1 MTILAP
7 QDEQETSMVVVTAE
21 VYFVPPRR
29 RRVGGMCDPCS
40 MPFHRRSAE
49 GLFFTDFYQL
59 TMAQL
64 YFRHGLADRRVQFDY
79 FFRSHPDYG
88 EHSAGYSVFAGL
100 EWLLD
105 WMLETRASA
114 DDLAYLRSLIGAGGR
129 RLFDDDFASWLSK
142 NGFMENL
149 TVRAV
154 PEGRVVHP
162 NVPLVVVD
170 GPLAMAQ
177 MVETPVLNHLNY
189 QTLVATKASR
199 IRQAARGAPLLEF
212 GMRRAHER
220 GANAG
225 TRAALIGGADF
236 SSNVGVSRIMG
247 LPPKGTHAHS
257 MVQAFLALGG
267 SELDAFRAY
276 AELYPDDCVLL
287 VDTVDTLASGVPNAI
302 RVFTELRRRGHA
314 PRGIRLDSG
323 DLAFL
328 AIQAARQLD
337 AAGFDEVAI
346 VLSNNLD
353 ELVIWQIVT
362 QIREE
367 APRYGV
373 DPDRLVRRLVHG
385 VGTAL
390 ITSTGDAALDGVYKL
405 VAIEEGGTLR
415 PAIKLSES
423 TAKTLNPG
431 DKRVWRVYDRRGNA
445 TADLIA
451 LASEEISAGR
461 PLTLCHPTDE
471 PRRRRLAAEEVSE
484 VEPLLEKVFAE
495 GRRVGDPPGLDRM
508 RERRRLDL
516 ERLDPGVKRLMNPH
530 VYHVSLSQALWDHKQ
545 ELIARLRSEVEE
557 SPQ

>member
-1 MTILAP
+1 MS
-7 QDEQETSMVVVTAE
+7 DD
-21 VYFVPPRR
+21 RR
-29 RRVGGMCDPCS
+29 IS
-40 MPFHRRSAE
+40 E
-49 GLFFTDFYQL
+49 GLLFTDFYQL

-79 FFRSHPDYG
+79 FFRSHPHYG
-88 EHSAGYSVFAGL
+88 EHSAGYSIFAGL

-105 WMLETRASA
+105 WMRETRATT
-114 DDLAYLRSLIGAGGR
+114 DDVAYLRVLKGAAGD
-129 RLFDDDFASWLSK
+129 RLFDDDFLDWLGA
-142 NGFMENL
+142 NGTMEEL
-149 TVRAV
+149 TIRAV

-177 MVETPVLNHLNY
+177 LIETPVLNHLNY

-199 IRQAARGAPLLEF
+199 IREAAQGAPILEF

-225 TRAALIGGADF
+225 SRAALIGGADF
-236 SSNVGVSRIMG
+236 SSNVGVSRMMG
-247 LPPKGTHAHS
+247 VQPKGTHAHS
-257 MVQAFLALGG
+257 MIQAFLALG
-267 SELDAFRAY
+267 STELDAFRSF

-287 VDTVDTLASGVPNAI
+287 VDTIDTLASGIPNAV
-302 RVFTELRRRGHA
+302 RVFEELRSKGHV

-323 DLAFL
+323 DLAYL
-328 AIQAARQLD
+328 AIQSAIQLD
-337 AAGFDEVAI
+337 AAGFDEVSI

-373 DPDRLVRRLVHG
+373 DAGRLVRRLAHG

-390 ITSTGDAALDGVYKL
+390 TTSTGDSALDGVYKL
-405 VAIEEGGTLR
+405 VAIDDGGSLR

-423 TAKTLNPG
+423 KAKTLNPG
-431 DKRVWRVYDRRGNA
+431 DKKVWRVYDQRGKA
-445 TADLIA
+445 TADLIG
-451 LASEEISAGR
+451 LAHELPVAGET
-461 PLTLCHPTDE
+461 LTLCHSTDQ
-471 PRRRRLAAEEVSE
+471 PRRRELAAGAVREIEALHE
-484 VEPLLEKVFAE
+484 TVFDD
-495 GRRVGDPPGLDRM
+495 GGRVGDPPDLEAM
-508 RERRRLDL
+508 RARRVADL

-530 VYHVSLSQALWDHKQ
+530 VYHVSLSQELWDRKH
-545 ELIARLRSEVEE
+545 ELVQRLRSKID
-557 SPQ
+557 PAG

>member
-1 MTILAP
+1 MTT
-7 QDEQETSMVVVTAE
+7 D
-21 VYFVPPRR
+21 
-29 RRVGGMCDPCS
+29 
-40 MPFHRRSAE
+40 RRSAE

-64 YFRHGLADRRVQFDY
+64 YFRHGLAERRVQFDY

-88 EHSAGYSVFAGL
+88 EHSSGYSIFAGL
-100 EWLLD
+100 EWLLE
-105 WMLETRASA
+105 WMLETRATQ
-114 DDLAYLRSLIGAGGR
+114 DDLAYLRCLTGTGGR
-129 RLFDDDFASWLSK
+129 RLFDDDFVDWLGR
-142 NGFMENL
+142 NGSMEAL

-162 NVPLVVVD
+162 NVPLAVVD

-177 MVETPVLNHLNY
+177 LVETPVLNHLNY

-199 IRQAARGAPLLEF
+199 IREAAKGAPLLEF

-236 SSNVGVSRIMG
+236 SSNVGVSRLMG
-247 LPPKGTHAHS
+247 VDPKGTHAHS
-257 MVQAFLALGG
+257 MVQAYLALGG
-267 SELDAFRAY
+267 SEIDAFRAY

-287 VDTVDTLASGVPNAI
+287 VDTIDTLASGVPNAI
-302 RVFTELRRRGHA
+302 RVFEDLRRGGHQ

-328 AIQAARQLD
+328 AIQAAHQLD
-337 AAGFDEVAI
+337 AAGFSDVAI

-373 DPDRLVRRLVHG
+373 DPDALVRRLIHG

-390 ITSTGDAALDGVYKL
+390 VTSTGDSALDGVYKL
-405 VAIEEGGTLR
+405 VAIDDGGALR

-423 TAKTLNPG
+423 KVKTLNPG
-431 DKRVWRVYDRRGNA
+431 DKRVWRVYDRRGKA
-445 TADLIA
+445 TADLIT
-451 LASEEISAGR
+451 LASEKPAAGE
-461 PLTLCHPTDE
+461 PITLCHPTDE
-471 PRRRRLAAEEVSE
+471 PRRRRLSGGDVSQ
-484 VEPLLEKVFAE
+484 VEPLLQEIFVD
-495 GRRVGDPPGLDRM
+495 GRRTGEAPDLGIM
-508 RERRRLDL
+508 RARRIADL
-516 ERLDPGVKRLMNPH
+516 QRLDPGVKRLMNPH
-530 VYHVSLSQALWDHKQ
+530 LYHVSLSEALWDHKQ
-545 ELIARLRSEVEE
+545 GLVTHLRSKVPN
-557 SPQ
+557 SGQ

>member
-1 MTILAP
+1 MSS
-7 QDEQETSMVVVTAE
+7 D
-21 VYFVPPRR
+21 
-29 RRVGGMCDPCS
+29 
-40 MPFHRRSAE
+40 RRSAE
-49 GLFFTDFYQL
+49 GLLFTDFYQL

-64 YFRHGLADRRVQFDY
+64 YFRHGLAERRVQFDY
-79 FFRSHPDYG
+79 FFRSNPDYG
-88 EHSAGYSVFAGL
+88 EHAAGYSIFAGL

-105 WMLETRASA
+105 WMVETRASVE
-114 DDLAYLRSLIGAGGR
+114 DLAYLRSLTGTAGE
-129 RLFDDDFASWLSK
+129 RLFADDFVEWFSRHGSLADLS
-142 NGFMENL
+142 
-149 TVRAV
+149 VRAI

-162 NVPLVVVD
+162 NVPLAVVD

-177 MVETPVLNHLNY
+177 LIESPLLNHLNY

-199 IRQAARGAPLLEF
+199 LRDAARGAPILEF

-236 SSNVGVSRIMG
+236 SSNVGVSRLMG
-247 LPPKGTHAHS
+247 VPPKGTHAHS

-302 RVFTELRRRGHA
+302 RVFEELRRRGHR

-323 DLAFL
+323 DLAYL
-328 AIQAARQLD
+328 AIQAAQQLD

-362 QIREE
+362 QILEE

-373 DPDRLVRRLVHG
+373 DADRLVRRLVHG

-390 ITSTGDAALDGVYKL
+390 VTSAGDAALDGVYKL
-405 VAIEEGGTLR
+405 VAIDDGGRLR
-415 PAIKLSES
+415 PAIKISES
-423 TAKTLNPG
+423 KAKTLNPG
-431 DKRVWRVYDRRGNA
+431 NKRVWRVYDRRGKA
-445 TADLIA
+445 TADLIT
-451 LASEEISAGR
+451 LDHERPEAGQ
-461 PLTLCHPTDE
+461 PLVLCHPTDE
-471 PRRRRLAAEEVSE
+471 PRRRRLAGAEVSRIEPLHEEVFDKGGRLC
-484 VEPLLEKVFAE
+484 EPPDLETMRA
-495 GRRVGDPPGLDRM
+495 RRVA
-508 RERRRLDL
+508 DL
-516 ERLDPGVKRLMNPH
+516 GCLDPGVKRLMNPH
-530 VYHVSLSQALWDHKQ
+530 VYHVSLSEQLWERKQ
-545 ELIARLRSEVEE
+545 RLVAHLRSDIGGET
-557 SPQ
+557 S

>member
-1 MTILAP
+1 MTT
-7 QDEQETSMVVVTAE
+7 D
-21 VYFVPPRR
+21 
-29 RRVGGMCDPCS
+29 RRV
-40 MPFHRRSAE
+40 AE
-49 GLFFTDFYQL
+49 GLLFTDFYQL

-64 YFRHGLADRRVQFDY
+64 YFRHGLAERRVQFDF
-79 FFRSHPDYG
+79 FFRSHPNYG

-105 WMLETRASA
+105 WMCDTRATA
-114 DDLAYLRSLIGAGGR
+114 GDVDYLRSLRGSAGE
-129 RLFDDDFASWLSK
+129 RLFGDDFLDWLAAH
-142 NGFMENL
+142 GTMDGL

-162 NVPLVVVD
+162 NVPLLVVD

-177 MVETPVLNHLNY
+177 LVETPVLNHLNY

-199 IRQAARGAPLLEF
+199 IREAAHGAPLLEF

-225 TRAALIGGADF
+225 ARAALIGGADF
-236 SSNVGVSRIMG
+236 SSNVGVSRLMG
-247 LPPKGTHAHS
+247 VQPKGTHAHS

-267 SELDAFRAY
+267 TELDAFRAY

-302 RVFTELRRRGHA
+302 RVFSELRRGGHT

-328 AIQAARQLD
+328 AIQAAIELD
-337 AAGFDEVAI
+337 AAGFDDVNI

-373 DPDRLVRRLVHG
+373 DPGSVVRRLVHG

-390 ITSTGDAALDGVYKL
+390 ITSTGDSALDGVYKL
-405 VAIEEGGTLR
+405 VAIEGDGVLQ

-423 TAKTLNPG
+423 KAKTLNPG
-431 DKRVWRVYDRRGNA
+431 DKRVWRIYDQRDKA

-451 LASEEISAGR
+451 LADETPAAGE
-461 PLTLCHPTDE
+461 PLILCHPTDE
-471 PRRRRLAAEEVSE
+471 PRRRHLVGDEVSE
-484 VEPLLEKVFAE
+484 VEALHDEVFAG
-495 GRRVGDPPGLDRM
+495 GRRVGEAPHLEVM
-508 RERRRLDL
+508 RGRRIADL

-530 VYHVSLSQALWDHKQ
+530 LYHVSLSRRLWDRKQ
-545 ELIARLRSEVEE
+545 ELVSRLRAEIAREGR
-557 SPQ
+557 

>member
-1 MTILAP
+1 MLF
-7 QDEQETSMVVVTAE
+7 D
-21 VYFVPPRR
+21 RR
-29 RRVGGMCDPCS
+29 A
-40 MPFHRRSAE
+40 AE
-49 GLFFTDFYQL
+49 GLLFTDFYQL

-64 YFRHGLADRRVQFDY
+64 YYRHGLAERRVQFDY
-79 FFRSHPDYG
+79 FFRSHPHYG
-88 EHSAGYSVFAGL
+88 EHSAGYSIFAGL

-105 WMLETRASA
+105 WLRSTRATA
-114 DDLAYLRSLIGAGGR
+114 DDIAYLRSLRGAAGA
-129 RLFDDDFASWLSK
+129 RLFDDDFLAWL
-142 NGFMENL
+142 GAHGTMEGL

-177 MVETPVLNHLNY
+177 LVETPVLNHLNY

-199 IRQAARGAPLLEF
+199 IREAAHGAPILEF

-225 TRAALIGGADF
+225 TRAALIGGAHF
-236 SSNVGVSRIMG
+236 SSNVGVSGLMG
-247 LPPKGTHAHS
+247 VQPKGTHAHS
-257 MVQAFLALGG
+257 MVQAFIALGG
-267 SELDAFRAY
+267 SELDAFRAF

-302 RVFTELRRRGHA
+302 RVFEEMRSRGHE

-323 DLAFL
+323 DLAYL
-328 AIQAARQLD
+328 AIQAAIQLD
-337 AAGFDEVAI
+337 AAGFDQVMI

-353 ELVIWQIVT
+353 ELVIWQVLT

-373 DPDRLVRRLVHG
+373 DPERLVSRLAHG

-390 ITSTGDAALDGVYKL
+390 ITSTGGSALDGVYKL
-405 VAIEEGGTLR
+405 VAIDDGAGLR

-423 TAKTLNPG
+423 KAKTLNPG
-431 DKRVWRVYDRRGNA
+431 DKRVWRVYDRRGKA
-445 TADLIA
+445 TADLIG
-451 LASEEISAGR
+451 LAHEELEPGQ

-471 PRRRRLAAEEVSE
+471 PRRRHLAADEVSQIE
-484 VEPLLEKVFAE
+484 DLHELVLRE
-495 GRRVGDPPGLDRM
+495 GRRVGDPPSLEAMRGRRSADLD
-508 RERRRLDL
+508 
-516 ERLDPGVKRLMNPH
+516 RLDPGVKRLVNPH
-530 VYHVSLSQALWDHKQ
+530 LYHVSLTRELWRHKQ
-545 ELIARLRSEVEE
+545 SLVARLRADI
-557 SPQ
+557 PGTDG

>member
-1 MTILAP
+1 MTT
-7 QDEQETSMVVVTAE
+7 E
-21 VYFVPPRR
+21 RR
-29 RRVGGMCDPCS
+29 
-40 MPFHRRSAE
+40 FAE
-49 GLFFTDFYQL
+49 GLLFTDFYQL

-64 YFRHGLADRRVQFDY
+64 YYRHGLADRRVQFDY
-79 FFRSHPDYG
+79 FFRSHPHYG
-88 EHSAGYSVFAGL
+88 GHSAGYSVFAGL

-105 WMLETRASA
+105 WMRETRATA
-114 DDLAYLRSLIGAGGR
+114 GDVAYLRSLKGAVGG
-129 RLFDDDFASWLSK
+129 RLFDDDFLDWLGA
-142 NGFMENL
+142 NGTMGGL
-149 TVRAV
+149 TIRAF

-177 MVETPVLNHLNY
+177 LIETPVLNHLNY

-199 IRQAARGAPLLEF
+199 IRDAAEGAPILEF

-225 TRAALIGGADF
+225 SRAALIGGANF
-236 SSNVGVSRIMG
+236 SSNVGVSRLMG
-247 LPPKGTHAHS
+247 VRPKGTHAHS

-267 SELDAFRAY
+267 TELDAFRAF

-287 VDTVDTLASGVPNAI
+287 VDTIDTLASGIPNAI
-302 RVFTELRRRGHA
+302 RVFEELRNSGHV

-323 DLAFL
+323 DLAYL
-328 AIQAARQLD
+328 AIQAAIQLD
-337 AAGFDEVAI
+337 RAGFDEVNI

-373 DPDRLVRRLVHG
+373 DAGRLVRRLAHG

-390 ITSTGDAALDGVYKL
+390 VTSTGDSALDGVYKL
-405 VAIEEGGTLR
+405 VAVDDDGRLR

-423 TAKTLNPG
+423 TSKTLNPG
-431 DKRVWRVYDRRGNA
+431 DKEVWRVYDQRGKA
-445 TADLIA
+445 TADLIG
-451 LASEEISAGR
+451 LAHESPEAGQ
-461 PLTLCHPTDE
+461 PITLCHATDE
-471 PRRRRLAAEEVSE
+471 PRRRRLPAGAVREI
-484 VEPLLEKVFAE
+484 EPLLETVFADC
-495 GRRVGDPPGLDRM
+495 RRVGDPPNLEAM
-508 RERRRLDL
+508 RARRVADL

-530 VYHVSLSQALWDHKQ
+530 LYHVSLTEELWDRKKS
-545 ELIARLRSEVEE
+545 LVGRLRSGIGSTAPLV
-557 SPQ
+557 SD

>member
-1 MTILAP
+1 M
-7 QDEQETSMVVVTAE
+7 SSK
-21 VYFVPPRR
+21 RR
-29 RRVGGMCDPCS
+29 
-40 MPFHRRSAE
+40 FTE
-49 GLFFTDFYQL
+49 GLLFTDFYQL

-79 FFRSHPDYG
+79 FFRSHPHYG
-88 EHSAGYSVFAGL
+88 EHSAGYSIFAGL

-105 WMLETRASA
+105 WMGETSA
-114 DDLAYLRSLIGAGGR
+114 TSEDVAYLGSLKGAAGN
-129 RLFDDDFASWLSK
+129 RLFDDAFLDWLSEH
-142 NGFMENL
+142 GTMAGL
-149 TVRAV
+149 TIRAV

-177 MVETPVLNHLNY
+177 LIETPVLNHLNY

-199 IRQAARGAPLLEF
+199 IREAAQGAPILEF

-225 TRAALIGGADF
+225 SRAALIGGADF
-236 SSNVGVSRIMG
+236 SSNLGVSGLMG
-247 LPPKGTHAHS
+247 VQPKGTHAHS

-287 VDTVDTLASGVPNAI
+287 VDTIDTLESGVPNAI
-302 RVFTELRRRGHA
+302 RVFEDLRRTGHV

-323 DLAFL
+323 DLAYL
-328 AIQAARQLD
+328 AIQAAIQLD
-337 AAGFDEVAI
+337 AAGFSEVSI

-373 DPDRLVRRLVHG
+373 DAGRLVRRLAHG

-390 ITSTGDAALDGVYKL
+390 STSTGDSALDGVYKL
-405 VAIEEGGTLR
+405 VAIDDGGQLR

-423 TAKTLNPG
+423 KAKTLNPG
-431 DKRVWRVYDRRGNA
+431 DKQVWRIYDERHKA
-445 TADLIA
+445 TADLIGLNA
-451 LASEEISAGR
+451 ESPDDGDPIV
-461 PLTLCHPTDE
+461 LCHPTDQA
-471 PRRRRLAAEEVSE
+471 RRRRLEPEEISE
-484 VEPLLEKVFAE
+484 IEALHEPFFVD
-495 GRRVGDPPGLDRM
+495 GRRVGEPP
-508 RERRRLDL
+508 DL
-516 ERLDPGVKRLMNPH
+516 ETMRARRITDLDRLDPGVKRLMNPH
-530 VYHVSLSQALWDHKQ
+530 LYHVSLSQKLWETKYDLVH
-545 ELIARLRSEVEE
+545 RLRSKIAPGARE
-557 SPQ
+557 

>member
-1 MTILAP
+1 MT
-7 QDEQETSMVVVTAE
+7 SN
-21 VYFVPPRR
+21 RR
-29 RRVGGMCDPCS
+29 
-40 MPFHRRSAE
+40 FTE
-49 GLFFTDFYQL
+49 GLLFTDFYQL

-64 YFRHGLADRRVQFDY
+64 YFHHGLAERRVQFDY
-79 FFRSHPDYG
+79 FFRSNPHYG
-88 EHSAGYSVFAGL
+88 EHSAGYSIFAGL

-105 WMLETRASA
+105 WMRETAA
-114 DDLAYLRSLIGAGGR
+114 TPEDVAYLRSLKGAAGK
-129 RLFDDDFASWLSK
+129 RLFDEAFLDWLAHR
-142 NGFMENL
+142 GTMEGL
-149 TVRAV
+149 TIRAV

-177 MVETPVLNHLNY
+177 LIETPVLNHLNY

-199 IRQAARGAPLLEF
+199 IREAAQGSLILEF

-236 SSNVGVSRIMG
+236 SSNVGVSGLMG
-247 LPPKGTHAHS
+247 VRPKGTHAHS

-267 SELDAFRAY
+267 SELDAFRSY

-287 VDTVDTLASGVPNAI
+287 VDTIDTLASGVPNAI
-302 RVFTELRRRGHA
+302 RVFEELRARGHV

-323 DLAFL
+323 DLAYL
-328 AIQAARQLD
+328 AIQAAIQLD
-337 AAGFDEVAI
+337 AAGFDEVSI

-373 DPDRLVRRLVHG
+373 DSGQLVRRLAHG

-390 ITSTGDAALDGVYKL
+390 TTSTGDSALDGVYKL
-405 VAIEEGGTLR
+405 VAIEDGGQLR

-423 TAKTLNPG
+423 KAKTLNPG
-431 DKRVWRVYDRRGNA
+431 DKKVWRIYDRRNKA
-445 TADLIA
+445 TADLIG
-451 LASEEISAGR
+451 LTDERPDAGD
-461 PLTLCHPTDE
+461 PVVLCHPTDQA
-471 PRRRRLAAEEVSE
+471 RRRRLVAGDIRQIEVLHEEVF
-484 VEPLLEKVFAE
+484 LD
-495 GRRVGDPPGLDRM
+495 GCRVGEPP
-508 RERRRLDL
+508 DL
-516 ERLDPGVKRLMNPH
+516 ETMRARRIADLDRLDPGVKRLMNPH
-530 VYHVSLSQALWDHKQ
+530 LYHVSLSQKLWDTKYDMV
-545 ELIARLRSEVEE
+545 LGLRSKITPVAAE
-557 SPQ
+557 

>member
-1 MTILAP
+1 MSR
-7 QDEQETSMVVVTAE
+7 E
-21 VYFVPPRR
+21 RR
-29 RRVGGMCDPCS
+29 
-40 MPFHRRSAE
+40 FTE
-49 GLFFTDFYQL
+49 GLLFTDFYQL

-64 YFRHGLADRRVQFDY
+64 YFRHGLAERRVQFDY
-79 FFRSHPDYG
+79 FFRSHPHYG
-88 EHSAGYSVFAGL
+88 EHSAGYSIFAGL

-105 WMLETRASA
+105 WMRETAA
-114 DDLAYLRSLIGAGGR
+114 TPEDVAYLRSLRGAAGN
-129 RLFDDDFASWLSK
+129 RLFDDAFLDWLAE
-142 NGFMENL
+142 NGTMSGL
-149 TVRAV
+149 TIRAV

-177 MVETPVLNHLNY
+177 LIETPVLNHLNY

-199 IRQAARGAPLLEF
+199 IREAARGAPILEF

-236 SSNVGVSRIMG
+236 SSNVGVSGLMG
-247 LPPKGTHAHS
+247 VQPKGTHAHS

-267 SELDAFRAY
+267 SEFDAFKAF

-287 VDTVDTLASGVPNAI
+287 VDTIDTLESGVPNAI
-302 RVFTELRRRGHA
+302 RIFEDLRKGGHL
-314 PRGIRLDSG
+314 PLGIRLDSG
-323 DLAFL
+323 DLAYL
-328 AIQAARQLD
+328 AIQAAIQLD
-337 AAGFDEVAI
+337 AAGFDEVSI

-373 DPDRLVRRLVHG
+373 DAGKLVRRLAHG

-390 ITSTGDAALDGVYKL
+390 ITSTGDSALDGVYKL
-405 VAIEEGGTLR
+405 VAIDDGGQLR

-423 TAKTLNPG
+423 KAKTLNPG
-431 DKRVWRVYDRRGNA
+431 DKMVWRIYDQRNKA
-445 TADLIA
+445 TADLIG
-451 LASEEISAGR
+451 LADERPDAGQ
-461 PLTLCHPTDE
+461 PIDLCHPTDQA
-471 PRRRRLAAEEVSE
+471 RRRRLAAGDVREIEVLHEEVFVDGCRVGES
-484 VEPLLEKVFAE
+484 PDLETMRA
-495 GRRVGDPPGLDRM
+495 RRVA
-508 RERRRLDL
+508 DL

-530 VYHVSLSQALWDHKQ
+530 LYHVSLSRQLWDCKYDLVH
-545 ELIARLRSEVEE
+545 RLRSEIV
-557 SPQ
+557 PGGRRK

>member
-1 MTILAP
+1 M
-7 QDEQETSMVVVTAE
+7 SSK
-21 VYFVPPRR
+21 RR
-29 RRVGGMCDPCS
+29 
-40 MPFHRRSAE
+40 FTE
-49 GLFFTDFYQL
+49 GLLFTDFYQL

-64 YFRHGLADRRVQFDY
+64 YFHHGLAERRVQFDY
-79 FFRSHPDYG
+79 FFRSHPHYG
-88 EHSAGYSVFAGL
+88 EHSAGYSIFAGL

-105 WMLETRASA
+105 WMLETAA
-114 DDLAYLRSLIGAGGR
+114 TPEDLAYLRSLKGAAGN
-129 RLFDDDFASWLSK
+129 RLFDDAFLDWLADH
-142 NGFMENL
+142 GTMEGL
-149 TVRAV
+149 TIRAV

-177 MVETPVLNHLNY
+177 LIETPVLNHLNY

-199 IRQAARGAPLLEF
+199 IREAAQGAPILEF

-236 SSNVGVSRIMG
+236 SSNLGVSGLMG
-247 LPPKGTHAHS
+247 VQPKGTHAHS

-287 VDTVDTLASGVPNAI
+287 VDTVDTLESGVPNAI
-302 RVFTELRRRGHA
+302 RVFEDLRKNGHV
-314 PRGIRLDSG
+314 PSGIRLDSG

-328 AIQAARQLD
+328 AIQAAILLD
-337 AAGFDEVAI
+337 AAGFDEVNI

-373 DPDRLVRRLVHG
+373 DAGRLVRRLAHG

-390 ITSTGDAALDGVYKL
+390 TTSTGDSALDGVYKL
-405 VAIEEGGTLR
+405 VAIDDGDRLR

-423 TAKTLNPG
+423 KAKTLNPG
-431 DKRVWRVYDRRGNA
+431 DKKVWRIYDERNKA
-445 TADLIA
+445 TADLIG
-451 LASEEISAGR
+451 LTDEQPDAGE
-461 PLTLCHPTDE
+461 PIVLCHPTDQA
-471 PRRRRLAAEEVSE
+471 RRRRLAAEDLREIEVLHE
-484 VEPLLEKVFAE
+484 DAFVD
-495 GRRVGDPPGLDRM
+495 GCRVGEPP
-508 RERRRLDL
+508 DL
-516 ERLDPGVKRLMNPH
+516 ETMRARRIADLDRLDPGVKRLMNPH
-530 VYHVSLSQALWDHKQ
+530 LYHVSLSESLWDTKYDLVH
-545 ELIARLRSEVEE
+545 RLRSKIAPGARE
-557 SPQ
+557 

>member
-1 MTILAP
+1 MSR
-7 QDEQETSMVVVTAE
+7 D
-21 VYFVPPRR
+21 RR
-29 RRVGGMCDPCS
+29 FTEGM
-40 MPFHRRSAE
+40 
-49 GLFFTDFYQL
+49 LFTDFYQL

-79 FFRSHPDYG
+79 FFRSHPHYG

-105 WMLETRASA
+105 WMLATRATA
-114 DDLAYLRSLIGAGGR
+114 DDVAYLRSLTGAANH
-129 RLFDDDFASWLSK
+129 RLFDDDFLDWLAA
-142 NGFMENL
+142 NGTMDGL
-149 TVRAV
+149 TIRAF

-177 MVETPVLNHLNY
+177 LIETPVLNHLNY

-199 IRQAARGAPLLEF
+199 IREAAHGAPILEF

-225 TRAALIGGADF
+225 SRAALIGGADF
-236 SSNVGVSRIMG
+236 SSNVGVSRLMG
-247 LPPKGTHAHS
+247 VQPKGTHAHS

-267 SELDAFRAY
+267 SELDAFRAF

-287 VDTVDTLASGVPNAI
+287 VDTIDTLASGIPNAI
-302 RVFTELRRRGHA
+302 RVFEELRTRGHV
-314 PRGIRLDSG
+314 PLGIRLDSG
-323 DLAFL
+323 DLAYL
-328 AIQAARQLD
+328 AIQAATQLD
-337 AAGFDEVAI
+337 AAGFDDVTI

-373 DPDRLVRRLVHG
+373 DAERLVRRLAHG

-390 ITSTGDAALDGVYKL
+390 TTSTGDSALDGVYKL
-405 VAIEEGGTLR
+405 VAIDDGGHLR

-431 DKRVWRVYDRRGNA
+431 DKEVWRVYDHRGKA
-445 TADLIA
+445 TADLIG
-451 LASEEISAGR
+451 LAHERPEAGQ
-461 PLTLCHPTDE
+461 PLTLCHATDE
-471 PRRRRLAAEEVSE
+471 PRRRHLAAGVVREI
-484 VEPLLEKVFAE
+484 EPMLGTVFTG
-495 GRRVGDPPGLDRM
+495 GRRVGDPPNLETM
-508 RERRRLDL
+508 RAWRVADL

-530 VYHVSLSQALWDHKQ
+530 LYHVSLTEQLWARKQ
-545 ELIARLRSEVEE
+545 KLVNRLRSEIEPTTVILDD
-557 SPQ
+557 